1 MFFICEPLAPAGC
14 LQYFTG
20 TSGTI
25 ESFNIDGGVHLSNQ
39 YYTICIRTE
48 KGYCD
53 IVYAKTTFSISSG
66 NKVEGDD
73 CTEDYII
80 IPDNGKNNNRYCG
93 MALSDINSKLEVILQ
108 LRKHHFDL
116 SFSLSTTL

>member
-1 MFFICEPLAPAGC
+1 M
-14 LQYFTG
+14 
-20 TSGTI
+20 
-25 ESFNIDGGVHLSNQ
+25 
-39 YYTICIRTE
+39 
-48 KGYCD
+48 
-53 IVYAKTTFSISSG
+53 
-66 NKVEGDD
+66 EGDD

>member
-1 MFFICEPLAPAGC
+1 M
-14 LQYFTG
+14 
-20 TSGTI
+20 
-25 ESFNIDGGVHLSNQ
+25 
-39 YYTICIRTE
+39 
-48 KGYCD
+48 
-53 IVYAKTTFSISSG
+53 
-66 NKVEGDD
+66 EGDD

-116 SFSLSTTL
+116 FFQLVQSNYAKCEKNSVL